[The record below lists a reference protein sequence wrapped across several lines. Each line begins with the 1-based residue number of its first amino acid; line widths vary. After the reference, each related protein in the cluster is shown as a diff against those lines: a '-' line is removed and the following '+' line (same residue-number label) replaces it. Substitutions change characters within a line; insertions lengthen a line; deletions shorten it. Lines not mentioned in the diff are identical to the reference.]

1 MASEPLS
8 TLSLELG
15 HVLFIDIVSY
25 SKLPIDDQ
33 RELQLELSEVVR
45 DTGQFR
51 TAEAAGKLIRLPIG
65 DGMALVFFNS
75 PEAPVLCALE
85 ISKALKR
92 NPRLQLRMGVHS
104 GPVNQ
109 VRDVND
115 RINVAGAGINIA
127 QRVMDCADG
136 GHILL
141 SKRVAEDL
149 AQSRQWQPHLHDLGD
164 CAVKHGVSISVVN
177 LYGDDFG
184 NSQVPEKIRKTR
196 EQQSAAEAASRSE
209 PTFRRRKNVLIATGV
224 VASVALASVLLFVH
238 PSRSEKSIAVLPFEN
253 FSDEKENAFFADG
266 IQDDILTSLARIQE
280 IASW

>member
-1 MASEPLS
+1 VASEPLS

-15 HVLFIDIVSY
+15 HVLFIDIVGY

-33 RELQLELSEVVR
+33 RELQRELSEVVR

-51 TAEAAGKLIRLPIG
+51 TAEAAGKLIRLPVG

-104 GPVNQ
+104 GPINQ

-115 RINVAGAGINIA
+115 RINIAGAGINIA

-141 SKRVAEDL
+141 SKCVAEDL

-164 CAVKHGVSISVVN
+164 CAVKHGVNIFVVN

-184 NSQVPEKIRKTR
+184 NSQVPEKIQTAR
-196 EQQSAAEAASRSE
+196 EHQIATEAAE
-209 PTFRRRKNVLIATGV
+209 
-224 VASVALASVLLFVH
+224 
-238 PSRSEKSIAVLPFEN
+238 
-253 FSDEKENAFFADG
+253 
-266 IQDDILTSLARIQE
+266 ILCTE
-280 IASW
+280 